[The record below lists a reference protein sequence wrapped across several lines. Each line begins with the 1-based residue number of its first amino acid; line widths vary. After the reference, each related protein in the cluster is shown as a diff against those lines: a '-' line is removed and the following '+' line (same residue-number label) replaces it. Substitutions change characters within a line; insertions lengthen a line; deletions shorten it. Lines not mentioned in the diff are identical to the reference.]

1 MKQLLALSVLLVG
14 FQCASYGD
22 TVSAGTEIQVRPDSP
37 ITVAKW
43 ERGRIYTGHT
53 DRDVV
58 ARDGDVAI
66 PRGARV
72 EMIVRQINDDQLAL
86 DIESIN
92 VNGKRYAIDTTGP
105 QFNAT
110 RQDYDRGAG
119 LVGNIVG
126 AITGAETQGREIRI
140 PSDATLR
147 FHLQQ
152 PLRIVTWQDPGYD
165 QNGNHYHRDN
175 DWYR

>member
-1 MKQLLALSVLLVG
+1 MKQLLAIPVLLVG
-14 FQCASYGD
+14 FQCASFAD
-22 TVSAGTEIQVRPDSP
+22 TVLPGTDIQIRPDGP

-43 ERGRIYTGHT
+43 ERGRIFTGRI

-58 ARDGDVAI
+58 ARDGDIAV

-72 EMIVRQINDDQLAL
+72 ELIVRQINEDQLAL

-92 VNGKRYAIDTTGP
+92 VDGKRYAVDSTGP
-105 QFNAT
+105 QFNMN

-126 AITGAETQGREIRI
+126 AITGVETQGREIRV
-140 PSDATLR
+140 PSDAVLHFR
-147 FHLQQ
+147 LQQ
-152 PLRIVTWQDPGYD
+152 PLRIVSWQDPGYD
-165 QNGNHYHRDN
+165 QDGYHYHREH